1 MSSSVW
7 LLRHGETEWTEHDLH
22 TGRRDVP
29 LSDRGRE
36 QARRA
41 GRLIAAK
48 RFDHVLVSPQT
59 RALQTCEL
67 AGLGANRQTRAEL
80 VEWDYGEYEG
90 LTDEQTEERQPGW
103 ELFRDGAPGGES
115 PEQITVRTDR
125 LLETVSALDGTVALV
140 GHGKLL
146 RAFGA
151 RWIGCS
157 VSLGSLL
164 SMFPAAISIL
174 EKQSSGPSLRLWN
187 LTPELTPA

>member
-7 LLRHGETEWTEHDLH
+7 LLRHGETELTEHDLH

-29 LSDRGRE
+29 LSDSGRE

-67 AGLGANRQTRAEL
+67 AGLGANRRTCAEL

-90 LTDEQTEERQPGW
+90 LTDEQTEERASAPRAR
-103 ELFRDGAPGGES
+103 RDASE
-115 PEQITVRTDR
+115 
-125 LLETVSALDGTVALV
+125 
-140 GHGKLL
+140 
-146 RAFGA
+146 
-151 RWIGCS
+151 
-157 VSLGSLL
+157 
-164 SMFPAAISIL
+164 
-174 EKQSSGPSLRLWN
+174 
-187 LTPELTPA
+187 